1 MTYSEITSNK
11 RRTWVLVILMSTL
24 IIGLS
29 WLIGL
34 SSGLEPSA
42 TIALGTIFATIYSL
56 ISYYASSSITLAV
69 SGAKPIEKSQA
80 PDLFNIVEN
89 LCIANGQPL
98 PAIYIIEDRSPNA
111 FATGRGPETASI
123 AFTTGILALLDR
135 KELEGVAAHELSHVK
150 NYDIRVMT
158 LVVVL
163 VGCISLMANI
173 LIHIRIRG
181 DSKDNNL
188 GLIFMIIGIVLAI
201 LSPLIA
207 ELIQLAVS
215 RSREFLADA
224 SGALLTRYPDGLAS
238 ALQKIENANIPLQN
252 PNPATAHLFLSNPF
266 GATAES
272 RSFFR
277 NLFAT
282 HPPIE
287 ERIKR
292 LRSMG
297 R

>member
-1 MTYSEITSNK
+1 MSS
-11 RRTWVLVILMSTL
+11 LV
-24 IIGLS
+24 IGLS
-29 WLIGL
+29 WLFGKMNGL
-34 SSGLEPSA
+34 DTAQS
-42 TIALGTIFATIYSL
+42 IALGTMIATVYSL

-89 LCIANGQPL
+89 LCIANGQPM
-98 PAIYIIEDRSPNA
+98 PAVYIIEDQSPNA
-111 FATGRGPETASI
+111 FATGRSPETASI

-158 LVVVL
+158 IVVVL
-163 VGCISLMANI
+163 VGCISLLANI
-173 LIHIRIRG
+173 LIRSRFRREG
-181 DSKDNNL
+181 DKDNNL
-188 GLIFMIIGIVLAI
+188 GLIFMIIGIVLAV
-201 LSPLIA
+201 LSPIIA
-207 ELIQLAVS
+207 KLIQLAVS

-252 PNPATAHLFLSNPF
+252 PNHATAHLFLNNPF

-272 RSFFR
+272 RSFFT

-297 R
+297 K